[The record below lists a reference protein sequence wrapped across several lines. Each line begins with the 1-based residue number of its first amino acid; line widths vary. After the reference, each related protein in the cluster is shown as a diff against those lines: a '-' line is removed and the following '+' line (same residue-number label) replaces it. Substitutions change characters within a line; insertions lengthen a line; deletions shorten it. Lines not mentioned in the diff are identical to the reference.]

1 MNHNNCMP
9 RLTFILI
16 IIIICSS
23 TLFYNLG
30 NGSRTNKEII
40 RIIKEKKIKMMTKI
54 KIF

>member
-30 NGSRTNKEII
+30 NGSRTNKKLLELLK
-40 RIIKEKKIKMMTKI
+40 RKKIKMMTKI